1 MKVIGARRGQATKG
15 SGRVEPCPWHTWN
28 LTHLENTSLIPRCKG
43 VDHSSTFHTALIP
56 TLLPGFNNTHIVS
69 RYLLQASASAQGMC
83 WMDLIPHSTWK
94 SIMHSIKILRICLLR
109 SHLERSMQL

>member
-43 VDHSSTFHTALIP
+43 MDHSSALPTALIP
-56 TLLPGFNNTHIVS
+56 TFLPGPNTHIVS
-69 RYLLQASASAQGMC
+69 KYLLQASTLAQGMC
-83 WMDLIPHSTWK
+83 WMDLISHSTWK
-94 SIMHSIKILRICLLR
+94 SNMHSIKILRICLLR